1 MSFLTDISAT
11 SSGQS
16 VALHQVTHNDG
27 GWAHITVNLP
37 GLGQVGDAGVGAHQ
51 DIDWV
56 QAALKELLLGLRQ
69 MDATQRS
76 LGQVVMRH
84 QSEAVEAHIVNGV
97 HCLEDS
103 GHPLKRRDVST
114 N

>member
-11 SSGQS
+11 SGGQS

-37 GLGQVGDAGVGAHQ
+37 GLGQVSDTSVGTHQ
-51 DIDWV
+51 HIDWV

-69 MDATQRS
+69 MDPAQRS

-84 QSEAVEAHIVNGV
+84 QSEAVEANIVNGV
-97 HCLEDS
+97 HRLEDS
-103 GHPLKRRDVST
+103 GHPLKKGDV
-114 N
+114 